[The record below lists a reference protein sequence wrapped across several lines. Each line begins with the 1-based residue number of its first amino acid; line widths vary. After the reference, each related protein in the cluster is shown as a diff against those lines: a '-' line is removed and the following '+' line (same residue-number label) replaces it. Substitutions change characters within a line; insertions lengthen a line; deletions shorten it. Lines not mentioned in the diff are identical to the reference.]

1 MKKNILS
8 GLVCA
13 AGLLLSVGAS
23 AVDCPAG
30 TLAPVLSFSPDPVLV
45 AKYLAG
51 MSPRPFVAVTV
62 TVTNPQAGVTY
73 SFSVRNAATH
83 AVNTTINA
91 TTGVFNHTPDKN
103 FAGSDSVKIRAQTS
117 CKVSN
122 SYLKT
127 DVTIPIAVEASSPP
141 VIPPGEGGTSSMG
154 VAVGNVAAVGA
165 ILIDNTPNPGT
176 PGIMT
181 NLETRVGTGNN
192 LNIVNQFDF
201 DGLQVFQRQ
210 SNNDLFDEIGVTNAA
225 STAYGLFGT
234 NRQTRYFVNG
244 APVLDLNRFR
254 TAADWLRDNVAPTA
268 GHPAG
273 TYGTITWMDFV
284 RNVTSGTQMY
294 GIVRVLVPLRLKQA
308 HDDHEGHGD
317 DHNDE
322 NVEMNALLQS
332 VSNTTIYNF
341 CTQSEHDGHP
351 QRDNELHVFVPGCG
365 NAPVKGVELE
375 VGDNVNSYVITASSR
390 IRVKGTLF
398 MDFVNESADAVN
410 PVAGTPITAANLPF
424 HPKDIFVETAIPF
437 DVNPAIDANDDG
449 VMDHLEYVDSLSKN
463 ISCTAVPCTYQ
474 YPNPQTFSYA
484 QVSQSAKDRF
494 QFQTGQELTEVTYN
508 LQNTASK
515 YHLLMP
521 TGYEQGWNAA
531 LTELGV
537 TATQW
542 HAMGLGV
549 PSAAIIADRIPT
561 LNDIRSG
568 EWEDFPCYI
577 STGGLFSMRY
587 HVNFSGLLYIPQ
599 AIEMVMTY
607 WSSGRQYIMGGAL
620 VRDGFYI
627 ESVHNHTS
635 ERGIALIASDPAS
648 FSQMKVIPGS
658 MQSSASFRSS
668 STSVG
673 LSGDGGNPTTNPG
686 VNAGGAATCTGCSGT
701 TGATSSQQ
709 TKGNTFVIIRP

>member
-1 MKKNILS
+1 MKKIILS
-8 GLVCA
+8 SLACIAGMFFA
-13 AGLLLSVGAS
+13 AA
-23 AVDCPAG
+23 AFAANCPAG
-30 TLAPVLSFSPDPVLV
+30 TPTPILSFSPDPVTV
-45 AKYLAG
+45 AKYLTG

-62 TVTNPQAGVTY
+62 TVTNPQAGVNY
-73 SFSVRNAATH
+73 SFSVKTAATH
-83 AVNTTINA
+83 AVNTNINA
-91 TTGVFNHTPDKN
+91 TTGVFNHTPDKD
-103 FAGSDSVKIRAQTS
+103 FEGSDSVKIRAQTD
-117 CKVSN
+117 CKVSG
-122 SYLKT
+122 SYLKA
-127 DVTIPIAVEASSPP
+127 DVVIPITVQTPSPP
-141 VIPPGEGGTSSMG
+141 VAPPGEGGISSMG
-154 VAVGNVAAVGA
+154 GSVGNIAAVGA
-165 ILIDNTPNPGT
+165 IMVDNTPNPGT

-192 LNIVNQFDF
+192 LNIINQFDF

-210 SNNDLFDEIGVTNAA
+210 SNNDLWNEIGVTNAA

-254 TAADWLRDNVAPTA
+254 SAANWLRDHVAPTV

-284 RNVTSGTQMY
+284 RNVANGTQMH

-308 HDDHEGHGD
+308 HDNHEGDGD

-322 NVEMNALLQS
+322 KVEMNALLQS
-332 VSNTTIYNF
+332 VPNTTIYNF
-341 CTQSEHDGHP
+341 CTQAEHDGDGHH
-351 QRDNELHVFVPGCG
+351 DDEGHEFMAGCG

-375 VGDNVNSYVITASSR
+375 VGDNVNGYVITSSSR
-390 IRVKGTLF
+390 IRVNGALF

-410 PVAGTPITAANLPF
+410 PAPGTPITATNLPF

-449 VMDHLEYVDSLSKN
+449 VMDHLEYVDGLSKN

-494 QFQTGQELTEVTYN
+494 QFQTGQELTEATYN

-515 YHLLMP
+515 YHLLMA

-542 HAMGLGV
+542 HALGFGV
-549 PSAAIIADRIPT
+549 PVAAVTADRIPT

-607 WSSGRQYIMGGAL
+607 WSSGRQYIMGGVL

-627 ESVHNHTS
+627 ESIHNHTS
-635 ERGIALIASDPAS
+635 DRGIALIASDPAS
-648 FSQMKVIPGS
+648 FAQMKVVPGS
-658 MQSSASFRSS
+658 VQSSESFRSA
-668 STSVG
+668 STAVG
-673 LSGDGGNPTTNPG
+673 ASGNNPMTG
-686 VNAGGAATCTGCSGT
+686 SGASAGGAATCAGCSGT
-701 TGATSSQQ
+701 TGASSAQQ